1 MFKKLFFRKKKKSV
15 TVNAMSLEDLNNHL
29 LAANAKRIGEWEQLR
44 KIAAT

>member
-29 LAANAKRIGEWEQLR
+29 LTANTKRIEEWEQLR
-44 KIAAT
+44 KAAAT